1 MVYCA
6 FTGKTKETFTGRPL
20 TPKSKPPV
28 KLRKSCKSRGR
39 MWNMRE
45 ETCTGCLLYL
55 VEGVVKT
62 ERVSLFFQTLKRK
75 SSHEDIAS
83 SSLVQP
89 AQRLEGAGGDGEPVL
104 VDSFRMADRPDAAT
118 PASGGAP
125 ARGASWHG
133 IIKKSSSTGSRAFNK
148 ARTGNDRSLV
158 GRKIKLLK
166 TSTLHSRGAGGVVRI
181 TSSTPKILNFGVG
194 NSEYVRKEEIGTS
207 WQVLQDSA
215 VTTAPAAAAAGG
227 GGGGSPA
234 VPGHLLHV

>member
-1 MVYCA
+1 MY
-6 FTGKTKETFTGRPL
+6 
-20 TPKSKPPV
+20 
-28 KLRKSCKSRGR
+28 
-39 MWNMRE
+39 
-45 ETCTGCLLYL
+45 
-55 VEGVVKT
+55 
-62 ERVSLFFQTLKRK
+62 RVSAVPGRGCCENRTRFTFFSNLEEEELSREDT
-75 SSHEDIAS
+75 SEDIAS

-125 ARGASWHG
+125 TRGASWHG

-215 VTTAPAAAAAGG
+215 VTTAPTAAAAAGG
-227 GGGGSPA
+227 GGGGSLA
-234 VPGHLLHV
+234 VPVGGAPSRTKCFRKFTSAQSTGIST